1 MLGFLRG
8 LIALSDIT
16 EIDPAKWAFKAVL
29 EGAGRIARNEPAM
42 KKTPSQETCPCR

>member
-16 EIDPAKWAFKAVL
+16 EIEQAKWPDKAVV
-29 EGAGRIARNEPAM
+29 EGFGRIAQNEN
-42 KKTPSQETCPCR
+42 TPSQETCPCR